1 MKSMSFGIKIEIHK
15 VLKTA
20 FKSYT
25 LPQVVLGQEIS
36 RPTILDQVLAQALLM
51 CQNDPNIQ
59 SMLGS
64 TLCAEDF
71 YEGGM
76 QMVIVF

>member
-1 MKSMSFGIKIEIHK
+1 M
-15 VLKTA
+15 
-20 FKSYT
+20 
-25 LPQVVLGQEIS
+25 QVVLGQEIS

-51 CQNDPNIQ
+51 CQNDPNIP

-71 YEGGM
+71 YEGRSAAHSAAL
-76 QMVIVF
+76 VV